1 MKFGFVVIS
10 LSVIFYYKASYYLQ
24 SYDHLIKG
32 TRKYNLWYPYYSI
45 FDPVE
50 DVDREKLYIDSM
62 RESFN
67 SEESND

>member
-1 MKFGFVVIS
+1 VNFS
-10 LSVIFYYKASYYLQ
+10 DNASVNIKAWIASYYLQ

-50 DVDREKLYIDSM
+50 DVDREKLYIHSM
-62 RESFN
+62 RESLN
-67 SEESND
+67 LEESND